1 MTHLII
7 DKRFTPLLFMLPL
20 TFLWSCA
27 SKQPPKM
34 DMSPKPYKVL
44 ALTPSAAT
52 LTASFPA
59 TLEGI
64 KDIEIRPK
72 IDGYIEK
79 VWIDEGAA
87 VKKGQLLFTIR
98 NPQYEADVR
107 SAAAAVTSAEANVAS
122 AQMKVTKTQ
131 PLVTKGII
139 SKYELQDAQLTLDA
153 RQAALAQAR
162 ANLTNAQVNLAYT
175 RVTSPVDGLVGILP
189 LKQGSYV
196 STSSAALTTI
206 SDVGKVYAYFSI
218 NEKQVLGNFGN
229 NTTDRSPSPDITLLL
244 SDGSE
249 YAEKGKIESL
259 SGRVNTQTGSYN
271 VRVGFGNKNGLL
283 RSGAS
288 ATVRIPTEVANAII
302 IPQSATYELQGK
314 KMVYTTGQDSVV
326 KAVAVKVRE
335 VPGGKFFVVDEGLHV
350 NDKILLEGVGI
361 LPEGSK
367 INPVATSVDSIK

>member
-1 MTHLII
+1 MTQII
-7 DKRFTPLLFMLPL
+7 KHTPLLFLLPATL
-20 TFLWSCA
+20 LWSCA
-27 SKQPPKM
+27 GKQPQKM
-34 DMSPKPYKVL
+34 DTSPKQYKVL
-44 ALTPSAAT
+44 AVTSSSAT
-52 LTASFPA
+52 LTSSFPA

-79 VWIDEGAA
+79 VWIDEGVA

-153 RQAALAQAR
+153 QRAALAQAH
-162 ANLTNAQVNLAYT
+162 ASLTNAQVNLAYT
-175 RVTSPVDGLVGILP
+175 RVTSPVDGLVGTLP

-196 STSSAALTTI
+196 STSSDALTTV

-218 NEKQVLGNFGN
+218 NEKQALGIFEKN
-229 NTTDRSPSPDITLLL
+229 NGASERSPSPDITLLL

-283 RSGAS
+283 RSGSS
-288 ATVRIPTEVANAII
+288 ATVRIPAEVSHAII

-314 KMVYTTGQDSVV
+314 KMVYTTDADNAV
-326 KAVAVKVRE
+326 KAVEVKVRD
-335 VPGGKFFVVDEGLHV
+335 VPGGKFFVVDEGLKV

-361 LPEGSK
+361 LPEGTR
-367 INPVATSVDSIK
+367 ITPVITSADPIK